1 MFDLGLRLFD
11 AEKIGIVLTEIAE
24 NLFVA
29 IILIVSLIIQHYDSG
44 VIYRYRYIDI
54 DIGLEFLL
62 SAYKISS
69 FSVTVLFTEKLILIV
84 LVSSASKENL

>member
-11 AEKIGIVLTEIAE
+11 AENIGIVS
-24 NLFVA
+24 NPFVA

-44 VIYRYRYIDI
+44 VIFRYRYIDI

-62 SAYKISS
+62 SASKISS
-69 FSVTVLFTEKLILIV
+69 FSVTVLFTELVLV

>member
-24 NLFVA
+24 NLFVG

-44 VIYRYRYIDI
+44 VIYRYRCIDI

-62 SAYKISS
+62 SASKISS
-69 FSVTVLFTEKLILIV
+69 FSVTVLFTELVLV

>member
-24 NLFVA
+24 NLFVG

-54 DIGLEFLL
+54 DIGLKFLL
-62 SAYKISS
+62 SASKISS
-69 FSVTVLFTEKLILIV
+69 FSVTVLFTELVLV